1 MQSLQS
7 LCRWDRPKHF
17 VKLGSIQAAAW
28 MLDICGLE
36 QKAVW
41 EGSFQ
46 TTEIASLWISHA
58 EI

>member
-17 VKLGSIQAAAW
+17 KLGNTQAAAW
-28 MLDICGLE
+28 MLVIYGLE
-36 QKAVW
+36 LKAVW
-41 EGSFQ
+41 ESSLQ
-46 TTEIASLWISHA
+46 ATEIASLWISHA